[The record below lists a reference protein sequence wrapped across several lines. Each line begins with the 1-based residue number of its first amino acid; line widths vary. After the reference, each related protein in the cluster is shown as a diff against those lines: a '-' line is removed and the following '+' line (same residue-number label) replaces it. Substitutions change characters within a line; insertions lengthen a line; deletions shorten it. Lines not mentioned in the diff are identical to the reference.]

1 MILTANSQNLHAVNL
16 LLASV
21 HWMRHYLT
29 NTDFTEL
36 QNNSELDEDKLRIVL
51 EYFEEK
57 ELEITIS
64 AIIETAIILWG
75 LDFLL
80 D

>member
-1 MILTANSQNLHAVNL
+1 VILTANSQNLHAVNL

>member
-1 MILTANSQNLHAVNL
+1 
-16 LLASV
+16 
-21 HWMRHYLT
+21 MRHHLT
-29 NTDFTEL
+29 KTDFTEL
-36 QNNSELDEDKLRIVL
+36 QNNTELDEDKLRIVL
-51 EYFEEK
+51 EYLEER

>member
-1 MILTANSQNLHAVNL
+1 M
-16 LLASV
+16 ASV